1 MNSSPNLSLISI
13 VLIAVAAFLAAEAGP
28 VRAQSDAAE
37 FKQGCMKGCVRV
49 PAHKEVCNR
58 QCDCMMSELREG
70 GNVTSYAQL
79 KLPEADAQRI
89 NLICT
94 GVVGVALM
102 TQTCNENCQADP
114 TCLRTCTCISV
125 KIRENRTREQVGA
138 FFSEL
143 AENAAALNQLQNA
156 CVKP

>member
-1 MNSSPNLSLISI
+1 M
-13 VLIAVAAFLAAEAGP
+13 LIAVAAFLAAEAGP

-49 PAHKEVCNR
+49 PAHKEVCDR
-58 QCDCMMSELREG
+58 QCDCMMSELRDS

-79 KLPEADAQRI
+79 KLPAADAQRI

-143 AENAAALNQLQNA
+143 AENATALNQLQNA